1 MAPARS
7 TLPPFGPTL
16 LTWLLPGAGHV
27 LLGAYGTA
35 ALAFV
40 LVQGLYVAGFLLSD
54 GQAFEFLHWELR
66 SRFALVLAPEIGNAG
81 ALLAHQILAPLASP
95 PPLVP
100 PEPVTAGVH
109 LGSWL
114 TAASGVLNM
123 VLMAHAHLLA
133 RASRENERAVNAV
146 ARAVAAGLI
155 LPGLGHWL
163 QGRRLRGAI
172 VAAIVAALFFL
183 GIHWAAG
190 TSLSREHHFYY
201 WSGQMFTG
209 ALAFVS
215 ELVRGHPPL
224 ASVPDHV
231 DVGIFYACLAG
242 LLNALLAIDVYAWGE
257 ARVLGVDPVEDRR
270 RLAERRRARKEK
282 NKGAAPAPSAA
293 RKHLVAPAA
302 GTAPDATGTPA
313 SGTAGE
319 VR

>member
-16 LTWLLPGAGHV
+16 LTWFLPGAGHV

-35 ALAFV
+35 LLAFV

-54 GQAFEFLHWELR
+54 GQAFEFLHHELR
-66 SRFALVLAPEIGNAG
+66 GRLALLLAPEIGNAG
-81 ALLAHQILAPLASP
+81 ALLAHQMLVPLPSP

-100 PEPVTAGVH
+100 PDAVTASVH

-133 RASRENERAVNAV
+133 RASRESERAVNTV
-146 ARAVAAGLI
+146 AASVAAGL
-155 LPGLGHWL
+155 LVPGLGHL
-163 QGRRLRGAI
+163 MQGRRRRGAI
-172 VAAIVAALFFL
+172 VAVLVSALFFL
-183 GIHWAAG
+183 GLVWSEG
-190 TSLSREHHFYY
+190 TILSREHHFYY

-215 ELVRGHPPL
+215 EFVRGHPPL
-224 ASVPDHV
+224 ASVPEHV

-242 LLNALLAIDVYAWGE
+242 LLNVLLAIDVYAWGE
-257 ARVLGVDPVEDRR
+257 AKVLGLDPIEDRR

-282 NKGAAPAPSAA
+282 NKAAAPAPSAA
-293 RKHLVAPAA
+293 RKHLVAPVASV
-302 GTAPDATGTPA
+302 PVDPSATST
-313 SGTAGE
+313 SGEG
-319 VR
+319 R

>member
-1 MAPARS
+1 MASARS

-16 LTWLLPGAGHV
+16 LTWFLPGAGHA

-35 ALAFV
+35 LFAFV

-66 SRFALVLAPEIGNAG
+66 GRLALLLAPEIGNAG
-81 ALLAHQILAPLASP
+81 ALLAHQMLAPLASP

-100 PEPVTAGVH
+100 PDPVSASVH

-133 RASRENERAVNAV
+133 RAPRENERAVNAV
-146 ARAVAAGLI
+146 ARSVAAGLI
-155 LPGLGHWL
+155 VPGLGHWL
-163 QGRRLRGAI
+163 QGRRRR
-172 VAAIVAALFFL
+172 AAIIAVLVAALFFL
-183 GIHWAAG
+183 GSTWADG
-190 TSLSREHHFYY
+190 TNLSREHHFYY

-215 ELVRGHPPL
+215 EFVRGHPPL
-224 ASVPDHV
+224 ASVPEHV

-242 LLNALLAIDVYAWGE
+242 LLNVLLAIDVFAWGE
-257 ARVLGVDPVEDRR
+257 SQVLGLDPVEDRR
-270 RLAERRRARKEK
+270 RLAEHRRARKDK
-282 NKGAAPAPSAA
+282 KKSAPSAPAAA
-293 RKHLVAPAA
+293 RKHLVAPVASA
-302 GTAPDATGTPA
+302 PTAPSAERA
-313 SGTAGE
+313 NE
-319 VR
+319 EKH